1 MHTRNKNLIMRWEPK
16 PIPND
21 EVIKLLQN
29 QIGVS
34 RYVSILLAQRGINNY
49 SMAKLFFRP
58 QINHLH
64 DPFLMKDMKF
74 ATDRITQAIKNNEK
88 ILIYGDYDVDGV
100 ASTAL
105 LTTFLRQKTIN
116 IFPYIPDRATEGYGI
131 SINGINEA
139 IKKGVTLIISID
151 CGIKAIVEVEYA
163 KCNNIDF
170 IICDHHLPESE
181 LPNAIAVLDPKR
193 NDCEYP
199 FKELCGCGIGFKL
212 IQALC
217 IEWGIDAQELTKYLD
232 LVSLATA
239 ADQVPLSEENRI
251 ITYLGLRQINESPR
265 PGIKALLSDF
275 KGNEISSSTLVFKLS
290 PKVNAAGRMKHASLA
305 LELLMCNKLED
316 TINLSEQLRLIN
328 TKRREEDEK
337 TTEEALIQIKD
348 KKEELFSSTLVY
360 HDNWHPG
367 IIGIVASRLIEKYYR
382 PTIVLT
388 KRKQY
393 YIGSARSIKGF
404 DIYKALKKCSNLLE
418 QFGGHKY
425 AAGLKIHESKLKSF
439 RSEFEKFSKKNLS
452 ENQKIKTCIYDLE
465 ISLSDLNFKFLK
477 IIEQMGPFGPNNLK
491 PIFCTRNCK
500 STSQTRAV
508 GNKNKHLQVYIKS
521 KNKILKGIAFGRGD
535 LLNKINEGKAFD
547 ILYSI
552 EKNTWNGNTELQLV
566 IMDIKFK

>member
-1 MHTRNKNLIMRWEPK
+1 MRWEPK

-74 ATDRITQAIKNNEK
+74 ATDRITQAINNNEK

-170 IICDHHLPESE
+170 IICDHHLPEKE

-305 LELLMCNKLED
+305 LELLMCNELED
-316 TINLSEQLRLIN
+316 TFNLSEQLRLIN
-328 TKRREEDEK
+328 TNRREEDEK

-388 KRKQY
+388 KRKQH

-425 AAGLKIHESKLKSF
+425 AAGLKLHESKLKSF
-439 RSEFEKFSKKNLS
+439 RSEFEKFSSKNLS
-452 ENQKIKTCIYDLE
+452 ENQKIKTCMYDLE

-500 STSQTRAV
+500 STSQARAV

-521 KNKILKGIAFGRGD
+521 KNKILKGIAFGKGD
-535 LLNKINEGKAFD
+535 LLNKINESKALD

-552 EKNTWNGNTELQLV
+552 EKNSWNSNTELQLV